1 MCALQMAKA
10 KRMNLPE
17 KVFDEFEREL
27 AKSEYQRALMLVG
40 VFFVAAVVMSLN
52 FFLLDNSVVKFYG
65 GSAIYFFTIA
75 YFLVFIV
82 YELSVIWFIKKRIE
96 VGKRI
101 STRFKV
107 FQTTIEI
114 TYMSL
119 LILYIIDIKQ
129 IYLFIDSPIQFIYFL
144 FIILS
149 ILHLDYRIALLSGI
163 LSAAQFGLIIFYVYH
178 FADIPVRYLPSLPEN
193 AFYVRCIIFVLTSGV
208 AAFVANEVKRRVK
221 SALDYKLQKSKM
233 ETHLG
238 QQVSRDILTTLTKDG
253 GKPMKVNA
261 TVLALDIRGFTQFT
275 EGLSLDE
282 IQDFQ
287 NKFFGPV
294 LDIIHQHR
302 GVVNQILGDGI
313 MATFGAPSPNPLH
326 ADMAFQSALKI
337 LEKVSQLCREG
348 VIPETRIGM
357 GIHSG
362 EVITG
367 NIGNENRKQYSIS
380 GKAVI
385 IAFRLEQLNK
395 DYNTQL
401 LISEEVR
408 RNVVRGNVT
417 INSLGKVRLKGLE
430 TQIEIHKVAYEG

>member
-1 MCALQMAKA
+1 
-10 KRMNLPE
+10 MNLSE
-17 KVFDEFEREL
+17 EMFEEFEREL

-40 VFFVAAVVMSLN
+40 VVFTAMVVISLN
-52 FFLLDNSVVKFYG
+52 FFLLDNNVVKFYSG
-65 GSAIYFFTIA
+65 GSISFLSIVSI
-75 YFLVFIV
+75 LVFIV
-82 YELSVIWFIKKRIE
+82 YELGVIWLIKKRSE
-96 VGKRI
+96 EDKRI
-101 STRFKV
+101 STGFKI
-107 FQTTIEI
+107 FQTTVEI

-119 LILYIIDIKQ
+119 LILYIIGIKN
-129 IYLFIDSPIQFIYFL
+129 IYLFIDSPMQFIYIF

-149 ILHLDYRIALLSGI
+149 VLHLDYRITLLSGI
-163 LSAAQFGLIIFYVYH
+163 LSALQFGLIVFYAYN
-178 FADIPVRYLPSLPEN
+178 FAGTPVRYMLSLPES
-193 AFYVRCIIFVLTSGV
+193 AYYVRCVIFVLSSGI
-208 AAFVANEVKRRVK
+208 AAFVANEIKRRVK
-221 SALDYKLQKSKM
+221 SSLDFKLQKSKM

-238 QQVSRDILTTLTKDG
+238 QQVSKDILSTLTKDG
-253 GKPMKVNA
+253 GKPMKADA
-261 TVLALDIRGFTQFT
+261 TVLALDIRGFTQFA

-294 LDIIHQHR
+294 LDIINQHR

-337 LEKVSQLCREG
+337 LEKVSQLCRDG

-362 EVITG
+362 EVIMG

-395 DYNTQL
+395 EYNTQL
-401 LISEEVR
+401 LISEVVR
-408 RNVVRGNVT
+408 RNVVRGNAT
-417 INSLGKVRLKGLE
+417 IISLGQVQLKGLE
-430 TQIEIHKVAYEG
+430 SQIEIHKVVYEG

>member
-1 MCALQMAKA
+1 MAQFEG
-10 KRMNLPE
+10 MNLSDTI
-17 KVFDEFEREL
+17 FDEFEHEI

-40 VFFVAAVVMSLN
+40 VFFAAMVVMSLLN
-52 FFLLDNSVVKFYG
+52 FFLLDSTVIKFYG
-65 GSAIYFFTIA
+65 GSSIFFLTLA
-75 YFLVFIV
+75 YILVFIV
-82 YELSVIWFIKKRIE
+82 YELGVIWFIKKRNE
-96 VGKRI
+96 EGKRI

-119 LILYIIDIKQ
+119 LILYIIDIKN
-129 IYLFIDSPIQFIYFL
+129 IYLFIDSPIQFIYFF

-149 ILHLDYRIALLSGI
+149 ILHLDYRITLLCGV
-163 LSAAQFGLIIFYVYH
+163 LSALQFGLIVFYAYH
-178 FADIPVRYLPSLPEN
+178 FAGIPVRYMPSLPEN
-193 AFYVRCIIFVLTSGV
+193 AYYVRCVIFVMSSGV

-221 SALDYKLQKSKM
+221 SSLDFKLQKSKI
-233 ETHLG
+233 EAHLG

-253 GKPMKVNA
+253 GKPMKLHA
-261 TVLALDIRGFTQFT
+261 TVLALDIRGFTQFA

-294 LDIIHQHR
+294 LDIINQHR

-313 MATFGAPSPNPLH
+313 MATFGAPNPNPLH

-337 LEKVSQLCREG
+337 LEKVSQLCKDG
-348 VIPETRIGM
+348 VIPETRVGM

-395 DYNTQL
+395 EYNTQL

-408 RNVVRGNVT
+408 KNVVRGNVT
-417 INSLGKVRLKGLE
+417 ITSLGQVRLKGLE
-430 TQIEIHKVAYEG
+430 SQVEIHQVDYEG